1 VAHVFGPVPSRRLG
15 RSLGVDPVPFKTC
28 NWNCV
33 YCQLGHTAPPTGE
46 RREYVPT
53 EEILAE
59 VRAAVK
65 THGEDAIDWITFVGS
80 GETTL
85 HAGLGGLLRE
95 VTALTS
101 LPVAV
106 ITNGSL
112 LWLPEVREELAVAD
126 AVLPSLDAGT
136 EDLYLRL
143 NRPQPG
149 FTFARLVEGLIA
161 FRGPY
166 PGRLWVEVML
176 VRGLNDTDEAL
187 RNLATVLRRIAPDEV
202 HLNVPTRPPCE
213 PWVDAPDEKALE
225 RAESILGEA
234 ARRVSPAEG
243 RFDLDFCRDIVEAV
257 LQVITRHPMSEEEL
271 GHALGR
277 WPREEIAAALAR
289 LAASDRAQLVQR
301 GGKRFWCYAGARFGK
316 PRRP

>member
-1 VAHVFGPVPSRRLG
+1 MATVFGPVPSRRLG

-33 YCQLGHTAPPTGE
+33 YCQLGHTAPLTGE
-46 RREYVPT
+46 RREYTPA

-65 THGEDAIDWITFVGS
+65 THGEDSIDWITFVGS

-85 HAGLGGLLRE
+85 HAGLGRMLRE
-95 VTALTS
+95 VSAFTA

-112 LWLPEVREELAVAD
+112 LYLPEVREELRVAD

-149 FTFARLVEGLIA
+149 FTFARLVDGLVA
-161 FRGPY
+161 FRGEY

-187 RNLATVLRRIAPDEV
+187 RNLAAVLRRIAPDEV
-202 HLNVPTRPPCE
+202 HVNVPARPPCE
-213 PWVDAPDEKALE
+213 PWVDAPGEKVLA
-225 RAESILGEA
+225 RAESILGET
-234 ARRVSPAEG
+234 ARRVAPGEG
-243 RFDLDFCRDIVEAV
+243 WLDLTGSRDVVEAV
-257 LQVITRHPMSEEEL
+257 IQVITRHPMSEEEL
-271 GHALGR
+271 EQALSR

-301 GGKRFWCYAGARFGK
+301 GGKRFWCYAGARFPK
-316 PRRP
+316 PRPP